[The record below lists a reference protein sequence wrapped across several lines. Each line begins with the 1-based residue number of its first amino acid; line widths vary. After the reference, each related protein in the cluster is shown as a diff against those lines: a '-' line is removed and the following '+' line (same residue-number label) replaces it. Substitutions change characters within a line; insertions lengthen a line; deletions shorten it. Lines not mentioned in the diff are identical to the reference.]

1 MVIPNLLLN
10 VNYKETCG
18 QSSVLQ
24 HLLTYSFDVGA
35 FPQPLNDIS
44 SQIQCM
50 WRGNE
55 RMIGLLNLH
64 DDLNKFAKKENYL
77 DLLEYAIA
85 DCKDIER
92 NPILQSEFKFC
103 LPASVIPGD
112 LMTTNPAQ
120 CMYFAVQH
128 GPMYIY
134 DFNKRFKRENTI
146 IVNEENLPKLNRY
159 YKLEAVS
166 FTKLLVQLSEKIST
180 RKPIQ
185 AANFITDKPVAICD
199 MALEHGLDYTTE
211 EGINTF
217 IKDFLSIDY
226 TLDNF
231 AEMKNVV
238 KVDVDELTT
247 SISSATD
254 YYKYVCDSFN
264 ISMNLELFNNFHAI
278 FVKANL
284 RQRLKT
290 ITKSD
295 FLTDIMCNETNT
307 S

>member
-77 DLLEYAIA
+77 DLLEYAVA
-85 DCKDIER
+85 DCQDIER

-112 LMTTNPAQ
+112 LMTNNPEQ

-134 DFNKRFKRENTI
+134 DYNKRFNRENTI
-146 IVNEENLPKLNRY
+146 IVNEENLQQLNRY

-166 FTKLLVQLSEKIST
+166 FTNLLVQLSEKIST

-199 MALEHGLDYTTE
+199 MAIEHGLDYTTE

-217 IKDFLSIDY
+217 IKDFLSIEH

-247 SISSATD
+247 TISSATD
-254 YYKYVCDSFN
+254 YYKYICDSFN

-278 FVKANL
+278 FVKADL
-284 RQRLKT
+284 QQRLKT
-290 ITKSD
+290 ITRSD
-295 FLTDIMCNETNT
+295 FLTDIMCNETDTN
-307 S
+307 

>member
-10 VNYKETCG
+10 VNYKEACG

-24 HLLTYSFDVGA
+24 HLLTYSFNVGT
-35 FPQPLNDIS
+35 FPQSLDNIS
-44 SQIQCM
+44 SQVSCM
-50 WRGNE
+50 WRDDE
-55 RMIGLLNLH
+55 RIIGLPSIIN
-64 DDLNKFAKKENYL
+64 NFNNITKQENYL

-85 DCKDIER
+85 DCKDIDH
-92 NPILQSEFKFC
+92 NPILQSDFKFC
-103 LPASVIPGD
+103 LPASVNPGN
-112 LMTTNPAQ
+112 LMTNNPEQ
-120 CMYFAVQH
+120 CMYFAEQN

-134 DFNKRFKRENTI
+134 DYNKRFNRENTI
-146 IVNEENLPKLNRY
+146 IVNEENLQQLNRY

-211 EGINTF
+211 EGINLF
-217 IKDFLSIDY
+217 IKDFLSIKY
-226 TLDNF
+226 AIDNF

-238 KVDVDELTT
+238 KVDVNELTT

-278 FVKANL
+278 FIKADL
-284 RQRLKT
+284 HQRLKT

-295 FLTDIMCNETNT
+295 FLTDIMCNETSKN
-307 S
+307 